1 MDMCGIAGFWGPPER
16 PRLEAMTA
24 VLRHRGPDDEG
35 FFESPAASLGFRRLA
50 IIDRQGGRQPMG
62 SEDGRVQV
70 VFNGEIYNFRELR
83 AELAAAGHR
92 FRTASDTEVIVHGW
106 EAWGEECFLRFNGM
120 WAVAV
125 LDLRGPAPRL
135 VLARDHFGI
144 KPLYW
149 TEAAGRLLFA
159 SEIKALLRNPEVE
172 RQPDEQHVYE
182 YLVHG
187 LHEHDEGTFFAGIHR
202 LPAAH
207 RLVVEEGGRRLERYW
222 EPRLGRDAEPDPGRF
237 LELFERSVERRLVA
251 DVPVGTCL
259 SGGLDSSS
267 VVCVEERLLRR
278 GAPDA
283 ASLGGRLKTF
293 SALFEGDPID
303 ESAYVREVLAAVDA
317 EGYAVHPE
325 SGHFVEELGELVW
338 HQEEPTVST
347 GPYAQW
353 CVMRLAA
360 EHVRVTLDGQGGDE
374 LLAGYVPYH
383 FVYLRQLLRQR
394 RWRRLLREAWASRDV
409 LAPLLRRRLAQR
421 RRALPVRRLLRPDFL
436 GRVRPPRRLP
446 SQDDLKRRLLEDLTV
461 FSLPSLLR
469 YEDRNSMAHSVESRL
484 PFLDQ
489 ELVEYILRLP
499 EEAIIDGGWSRAI
512 FRRAMKGVLPER
524 IRLRRWKVGFTTP
537 EMRWL
542 KAQRAAVQSL
552 LRSPGFA
559 ARPWWDGPA
568 VAEAFA
574 AACEGRVEDSFF
586 FWRALNLEIWMR
598 LFVDPAEPP
607 AGPADPFRLGD
618 RAAADGLEE
627 PARAEALGL
636 LDRHSANPRRQL
648 LAFSPVDGGTWARVP
663 LRTRLVRAGDRL
675 EEVLAEALEAAG
687 VAPGEGDLFALSEK
701 VVAIS
706 QGRSFEVE
714 SIRPSRL
721 AVWLSRFVRRTASGI
736 GLGIP
741 ATMELALRTAGA
753 PRVLLAA
760 AVGGAARLLGVR
772 GLFYRLA
779 GSQVAAIDGP
789 TAGTIPPYNRHAKLP
804 PADPDGVARRLAA
817 WLEARYGRRVGVA
830 VVDAND
836 LGVRV
841 LGASTGVDRPLVAS
855 LFRDNP
861 LGQGSQQTPLAWL
874 HRLAGPAAAPPS

>member
-1 MDMCGIAGFWGPPER
+1 MCGIAGFWGAPDR
-16 PRLEAMTA
+16 RRLEAMTE

-35 FFESPAASLGFRRLA
+35 FFESPAASLGFRRLS
-50 IIDRQGGRQPMG
+50 IIDLAGGHQPMG
-62 SEDGRVQV
+62 NEDGRVQV
-70 VFNGEIYNFRELR
+70 AYNGEIYNFRELR

-92 FRTASDTEVIVHGW
+92 FRTASDTEVIVHGY
-106 EAWGEECFLRFNGM
+106 EAWGEDCFLRFNGM
-120 WAVAV
+120 WAVAI
-125 LDLRGPAPRL
+125 LDLRGEEPRL

-172 RQPDEQHVYE
+172 RRPDEQHVYE

-187 LHEHDEGTFFAGIHR
+187 LHEHDEGTFFAGVHR

-207 RLVVEEGGRRLERYW
+207 RAVVERGGVRVERYW
-222 EPRLGRDAEPDPGRF
+222 APRPGSDADPDPRRF

-267 VVCVEERLLRR
+267 VVCMEERLLRR

-283 ASLGGRLKTF
+283 ASLGGWLKTF
-293 SALFEGDPID
+293 SALFDGDPID
-303 ESAYVREVLAAVDA
+303 ERAYIDEVLATVDA
-317 EGYAVHPE
+317 EGHAVRPD
-325 SGHFVEELGELVW
+325 SARFVEELGELVW

-383 FVYLRQLLRQR
+383 FVYLRQLLRER
-394 RWRRLLREAWASRDV
+394 RWGRLLREAWAARDV
-409 LAPLLRRRLAQR
+409 LAPLVRRRLAQR
-421 RRALPVRRLLRPDFL
+421 RRAVPVRRLLRPEFL
-436 GRVRPPRRLP
+436 ARVRPPRLLP
-446 SQDDLKRRLLEDLTV
+446 TQDDLKRRLLEDLTV

-489 ELVEYILRLP
+489 ELVEYVLRLP
-499 EEAIIDGGWSRAI
+499 PEAIIDRGWSRAI

-542 KAQRAAVQSL
+542 KARRAAIQSL
-552 LRSPGFA
+552 LRSPSFRS
-559 ARPWWDGPA
+559 RPWWDGPA
-568 VAEAFA
+568 VADAFA
-574 AACEGRVEDSFF
+574 AACEGRLEDSFF
-586 FWRALNLEIWMR
+586 FWRAINLELWLRTFIDPESPPAAPSDPFALGDREAARR
-598 LFVDPAEPP
+598 LEPP
-607 AGPADPFRLGD
+607 A
-618 RAAADGLEE
+618 
-627 PARAEALGL
+627 AEAALEL
-636 LDRHSANPRRQL
+636 LERYRPHAGRQL
-648 LAFSPVDGGTWARVP
+648 LAFSPVDGGVWARVP
-663 LRTRLVRAGDRL
+663 LATRLVRAGDRL
-675 EEVLAEALEAAG
+675 EEVLAEALEAA
-687 VAPGEGDLFALSEK
+687 APPLADGDLLALSEK

-706 QGRSFEVE
+706 QGRSFPVE

-753 PRVLLAA
+753 PRILLAA
-760 AVGGAARLLGVR
+760 ALGGAGRLVGAR
-772 GLFYRLA
+772 GLFYRVA
-779 GSQVAAIDGP
+779 GGRVSAIDGP
-789 TAGTIPPYNRHAKLP
+789 TPGTIPPYNGHAKLP
-804 PADPDGVARRLAA
+804 PAEPGRVAEELAGWIA
-817 WLEARYGRRVGVA
+817 TRYGVRVGVA

-836 LGVRV
+836 IGVQV
-841 LGASTGVDRPLVAS
+841 LGASAGVDPSLVVS

-861 LGQGSQQTPLAWL
+861 LGQGSQRTPLAWL
-874 HRLAGPAAAPPS
+874 HRLGGSSAEA